1 MPVKFWHTSIRFRFF
16 LSYLIT
22 TVIKI
27 QKWFQAFVAPNSVT
41 WALWVK
47 TSCIYLGHDLST
59 ISMANIGSLVSICY
73 AHTTLLNVTRNS
85 NGLNLT
91 FFGPPKGWGNSSS
104 LQKTYNGIEMLPNGR
119 GSSEEWKV
127 QLNLKLQSP
136 EIRNSIG
143 WSILSMHSVFLW
155 LLYILLYCIQ
165 GKTLNHKVLKNNNHM
180 DDPINQ
186 AAPSEDLSKE
196 TKTLTTQLW
205 QTTIANYPNFTA

>member
-1 MPVKFWHTSIRFRFF
+1 
-16 LSYLIT
+16 
-22 TVIKI
+22 
-27 QKWFQAFVAPNSVT
+27 
-41 WALWVK
+41 
-47 TSCIYLGHDLST
+47 
-59 ISMANIGSLVSICY
+59 MANIASLVSIRC

-143 WSILSMHSVFLW
+143 
-155 LLYILLYCIQ
+155 
-165 GKTLNHKVLKNNNHM
+165 
-180 DDPINQ
+180 
-186 AAPSEDLSKE
+186 
-196 TKTLTTQLW
+196 
-205 QTTIANYPNFTA
+205 